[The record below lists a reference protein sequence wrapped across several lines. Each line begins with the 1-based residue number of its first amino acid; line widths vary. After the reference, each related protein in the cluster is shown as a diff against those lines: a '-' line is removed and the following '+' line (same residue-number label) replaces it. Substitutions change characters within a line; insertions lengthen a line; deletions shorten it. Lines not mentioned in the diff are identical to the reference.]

1 MESGAAPL
9 PDHGGK
15 RAMDE
20 EFLALDPKAWA
31 DTALSSAQRAGA
43 SWADVRLVDNAHRS
57 VALRDGRMESSGAE
71 RSVGLGVRV
80 IADGAWGFAAT
91 AELHPDEVARAARRA
106 VALAQATAA
115 LVTTPVELAPEPV
128 HEGRWVAP
136 YEIDPVDVAD
146 DVVVATL
153 AHWSSQLAAAH
164 PVVTHTEATFRAAR
178 ERLFYADSA
187 GTRTWQQ
194 RVRCEPEVT
203 AIAVGE
209 DGFEDLRTTLPPAG
223 IGWEHTSDPRLAA
236 ELALM
241 GDLLAERVAAPALP
255 PGAYDL
261 VIAPSNLWLTIHESV
276 GHATEYDRAIGFE
289 ANYAGTSFARP
300 DLLGTLRYG
309 SPLMHIVGDRTAA
322 GGLATVGW
330 DHEGVAARSWDLV
343 RDGVLVGYQLDRWGA
358 ALAGVPAS
366 NGCSYADD
374 GGHVPLQRM
383 PNVSLQPA
391 ADGPDDIATLVAG
404 VTDGLLVVGD
414 KSWSIDMN
422 RRNFQF
428 TAQRFHRIRGGR
440 LVGQVK
446 DVAYQSDT
454 LSFWNRLAA
463 LGGPGTYELGG
474 ALNCGKG
481 QPGQVAAVSHGC
493 PAAVFTGVNVLRTD
507 QEDR

>member
-1 MESGAAPL
+1 MESGAARCPITVGSA
-9 PDHGGK
+9 PWMRSSWRWIPRPG
-15 RAMDE
+15 RIRR
-20 EFLALDPKAWA
+20 W
-31 DTALSSAQRAGA
+31 SSAQRAGA

-194 RVRCEPEVT
+194 RVRCEP
-203 AIAVGE
+203 G
-209 DGFEDLRTTLPPAG
+209 DRHRGGRGRFRGPPDHLAAG
-223 IGWEHTSDPRLAA
+223 WHRLGAHVRPRLAA

-255 PGAYDL
+255 PG
-261 VIAPSNLWLTIHESV
+261 PT
-276 GHATEYDRAIGFE
+276 
-289 ANYAGTSFARP
+289 TSS
-300 DLLGTLRYG
+300 
-309 SPLMHIVGDRTAA
+309 SPLPT
-322 GGLATVGW
+322 
-330 DHEGVAARSWDLV
+330 
-343 RDGVLVGYQLDRWGA
+343 
-358 ALAGVPAS
+358 
-366 NGCSYADD
+366 
-374 GGHVPLQRM
+374 
-383 PNVSLQPA
+383 
-391 ADGPDDIATLVAG
+391 
-404 VTDGLLVVGD
+404 
-414 KSWSIDMN
+414 
-422 RRNFQF
+422 
-428 TAQRFHRIRGGR
+428 
-440 LVGQVK
+440 
-446 DVAYQSDT
+446 
-454 LSFWNRLAA
+454 
-463 LGGPGTYELGG
+463 
-474 ALNCGKG
+474 CG
-481 QPGQVAAVSHGC
+481 
-493 PAAVFTGVNVLRTD
+493 
-507 QEDR
+507 